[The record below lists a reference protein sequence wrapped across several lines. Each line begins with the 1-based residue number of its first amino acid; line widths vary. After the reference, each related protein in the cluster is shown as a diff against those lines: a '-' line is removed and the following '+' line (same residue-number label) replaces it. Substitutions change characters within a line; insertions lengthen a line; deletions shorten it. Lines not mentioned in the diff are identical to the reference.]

1 MRKKINLLQIT
12 ANLGIGGLERV
23 VVNLA
28 RNINKD
34 RFNVSVCCLKFKGP
48 FAEELEATGIKVH
61 LIPQTVGPDYLAWLK
76 LIKIIRSVKPQI
88 VHTHNLNASIDGI
101 IASTITGIPVKIH
114 TDHARKFPDKLK
126 YMTAERL
133 LSVCI
138 KKIVAVTNETK
149 TNLIRYEKIPS
160 DKITVINNGINGEE
174 YDIHID
180 VDKKKQE
187 MGLQGF
193 KHVVGLGVRL
203 TAQKGIIHL
212 IHAAPAVLR
221 EFPHT
226 AFIVAGKGGLLNSL
240 KAEAAKTGVEKNFFF
255 LGPRLDMP
263 EILQILDLYVLPSEW
278 EGLPLVLL
286 EAMAARRAIIATDVG
301 GNSMAIKH
309 GQSGYLVPPK
319 DPAALSNKIIEL
331 LSNDDLRAVLSKHAY
346 LKFFSGFSVER
357 MAADYEKIYQ
367 KELMKKGI
375 LISDQ

>member
-1 MRKKINLLQIT
+1 MNKKINLLLIT

-28 RNINKD
+28 QSINKD
-34 RFNVSVCCLKFKGP
+34 RYNVSVCCLKFKGP
-48 FAEELEATGIKVH
+48 FADELEASGIKVY
-61 LIPQTVGPDYLAWLK
+61 LIPQTSGPDYFAFLK
-76 LIKIIRSVKPQI
+76 LIKIIKLVKPHI

-101 IASTITGIPVKIH
+101 VASVFAKVPVKIH
-114 TDHARKFPDKLK
+114 TDHARKFPDRLK
-126 YMTAERL
+126 YMAAERL
-133 LSVCI
+133 LSVFI
-138 KKIVAVTNETK
+138 DKIVAVTNETK
-149 TNLIRYEKIPS
+149 TNLIRYEKISS
-160 DKITVINNGINGEE
+160 DKITVISNGINGEE

-180 VDKKKQE
+180 VDKKKRE

-203 TAQKGIIHL
+203 TAQKGIVHL

-221 EFPHT
+221 EFSHT
-226 AFIVAGKGGLLNSL
+226 AFIVAGKGGLLDSL
-240 KAEAAKTGVEKNFFF
+240 KFEVEKAGVEKNFFF

-309 GQSGYLVPPK
+309 GESGYLVAAK
-319 DPAALSNKIIEL
+319 DPAALANKIIKL
-331 LSNDDLRAVLSKHAY
+331 LGNDKMRESLSKYAY
-346 LKFFSGFSVER
+346 SKFSSEFSVER
-357 MAADYEKIYQ
+357 MVADYEKIYQ
-367 KELMKKGI
+367 KELIKKGI